1 MNMKNDGNTAS
12 LFNIQRYSLHDGP
25 GIRTTVFFKGCN
37 LHCIWCH
44 NPESQ
49 KSTAELMFYGNRCVK
64 CGKCLDYCEKA
75 FTEKCTRCGR
85 CSSVCL
91 YGAREKCGDMYTV
104 DSVFAKIC
112 DDIDYYEVSDG
123 GVTLS
128 GGEPLLQADFVT
140 ELLKKCN
147 EHGIHT
153 AVETAGNVPFDVFE
167 KIMPYTNLFLYDIKC
182 IDEKMHIRFTG
193 VSNSIIL
200 KNAEKLK
207 KCRCDVLFRMPVI
220 PGFNDG
226 QVDAV
231 SEFVGC
237 GKLELMPYH
246 NMCSAKYVALER
258 KFETE
263 NAKIPDEE
271 YIKNLAKSYANVIN

>member
-1 MNMKNDGNTAS
+1 MSMIHNANTAL

-37 LHCIWCH
+37 LRCIWCH

-49 KSTAELMFYGNRCVK
+49 KRTAELMFYGDKCKK
-64 CGKCLDYCEKA
+64 CGNCLKLCEKA
-75 FTEKCTRCGR
+75 FTEKCTRCGE
-85 CSSVCL
+85 CSSACPH
-91 YGAREKCGDMYTV
+91 GAREKCGEMHTV

-112 DDIDYYEVSDG
+112 ADTDYYEVSGG

-140 ELLKKCN
+140 ELLKKCK

-167 KIMPYTNLFLYDIKC
+167 KIMPFTDLFLYDIKC

-193 VSNSIIL
+193 VSNSLIL
-200 KNAEKLK
+200 KNADKLK
-207 KCRCDVLFRMPVI
+207 KCRCNVLFRMPVI
-220 PGFNDG
+220 PDVNDG
-226 QVDAV
+226 QVAAV

-258 KFETE
+258 EFETE
-263 NAKIPDEE
+263 KVKIPDEE
-271 YIKNLAKSYANVIN
+271 YIKSLAKSCENVIN